1 MKRVRSGLMRTPFTV
16 YTRTATTIDEF
27 GSKDVFFVTAGLVVW
42 GYMQGQSAG
51 EVMEKRGMEHERT
64 FSIMFRAQ
72 DETNLQPTSRLVGAG
87 LTLEISSVQRY
98 DQRQQTITVLV
109 EVV

>member
-1 MKRVRSGLMRTPFTV
+1 MRRVRSGLMRTPFTV
-16 YTRTATTIDEF
+16 HTRTASTIDEF
-27 GSKDVFFVTAGLVVW
+27 GSKEVVFTAGLVVW

-98 DQRQQTITVLV
+98 DQRQQTITVIA

>member
-1 MKRVRSGLMRTPFTV
+1 MRTPFTV
-16 YTRTATTIDEF
+16 YTRTASTIDEF
-27 GSKDVFFVTAGLVVW
+27 GSKEVAFVTAGLVVW

-72 DETNLQPTSRLVGAG
+72 DETNLLPTSRLVGAG

-98 DQRQQTITVLV
+98 DQRQQTITIIA